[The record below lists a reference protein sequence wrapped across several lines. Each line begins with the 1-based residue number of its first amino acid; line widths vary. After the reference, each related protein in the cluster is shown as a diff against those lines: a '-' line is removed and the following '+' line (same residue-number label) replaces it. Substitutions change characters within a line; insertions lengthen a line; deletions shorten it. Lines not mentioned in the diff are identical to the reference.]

1 MTGSLQIP
9 RYLSNIWQS
18 TPCLSIQALVV
29 EPLEEVYVIDVVLL
43 VGVPVVLE
51 TVEVVKGLV
60 NAVDVDLLDK
70 VGVDCEVN
78 GVVEKGLVLC
88 DVVEEPLAGALDV
101 DNVVEVVD
109 EVLTAEVEEDD
120 VVLESIVE
128 DAEKL
133 ELVDEGFFET
143 VDVRWF
149 VVDCV

>member
-1 MTGSLQIP
+1 M
-9 RYLSNIWQS
+9 
-18 TPCLSIQALVV
+18 
-29 EPLEEVYVIDVVLL
+29 
-43 VGVPVVLE
+43 
-51 TVEVVKGLV
+51 
-60 NAVDVDLLDK
+60 DVDLLDK

-88 DVVEEPLAGALDV
+88 DVVEETLAGALDV

-109 EVLTAEVEEDD
+109 EVVTAEVEEDD

>member
-1 MTGSLQIP
+1 M
-9 RYLSNIWQS
+9 
-18 TPCLSIQALVV
+18 SIQALVV

-51 TVEVVKGLV
+51 TAEVVKGLV
-60 NAVDVDLLDK
+60 DAMDVDLLDK

-78 GVVEKGLVLC
+78 GVVETGLVLC
-88 DVVEEPLAGALDV
+88 DVVEETLAGALDV
-101 DNVVEVVD
+101 DNVVEVVG

-133 ELVDEGFFET
+133 ELIDEGFFET

>member
-1 MTGSLQIP
+1 M
-9 RYLSNIWQS
+9 
-18 TPCLSIQALVV
+18 SIQALVV

-60 NAVDVDLLDK
+60 DAVDVDLLDK

-78 GVVEKGLVLC
+78 GVVETGLVLC
-88 DVVEEPLAGALDV
+88 DVVEETLAGVLDV

-120 VVLESIVE
+120 FVLESIVE

>member
-1 MTGSLQIP
+1 M
-9 RYLSNIWQS
+9 
-18 TPCLSIQALVV
+18 SIQASVV

-51 TVEVVKGLV
+51 TVEVVRGLV
-60 NAVDVDLLDK
+60 DAVDVDLLDR

-78 GVVEKGLVLC
+78 GVVETGLVLC
-88 DVVEEPLAGALDV
+88 DVVEETLAGALDV